1 MADNKFNSDFIID
14 DVKNSKMRFLYQY
27 WLDIR
32 GARTMPSRADL
43 NPADIVDILP
53 HVSLVDVEYTPCR
66 YKFRLVGT
74 ESVKA
79 MGHDVTGKYLDEL
92 PLLDRYMKGRYD
104 WLVENKRPYIYSD
117 KLKWSEKSF
126 LDYSTISMP
135 LSRNERDVDIILFG
149 MFYHF
154 PKDKQTEPYPV
165 KQD

>member
-1 MADNKFNSDFIID
+1 M
-14 DVKNSKMRFLYQY
+14 
-27 WLDIR
+27 
-32 GARTMPSRADL
+32 
-43 NPADIVDILP
+43 DILP
-53 HVSLVDVEYTPCR
+53 HVSLVDVEYAPGR

-92 PLLDRYMKGRYD
+92 PMLDRYLKDRYD
-104 WLVENKRPYIYSD
+104 WMVENKRPYIYSD

-126 LDYSTISMP
+126 LNYSTISMP